1 VPKSQP
7 LPIRCGRIVVLVML
21 AVVCLGASAVAAT
34 ADPAPAGSLLAPA
47 PSVSGETVQWSAT
60 GLAGSYKIA
69 ISNAPRGSEARHTQ
83 YLSIPATP
91 GATQSY
97 TLELASGETVYVGVS
112 ADGGTTWSAV
122 EAAVSAPS
130 ASFEEQEEAQAQ
142 AEEEAEAAAESPTA
156 DAVTKQEKQ
165 QKKQAT
171 KERRERKQRERRERK
186 EAKEH
191 EKEQEGGGSGGG
203 SPPPDGTII
212 GTDDGSGWGPAPA
225 KTLVEAGIKWSR
237 EDVGT
242 DSVAASVK
250 DGFKVLAIV
259 GNTNDSTPLSK
270 TNATTWGSELVSQ
283 LRANPGISIAEAG
296 NEMYLKGGVAEPVQY
311 GRMYLAAVNDMKSA
325 GITTPLLFNNT
336 GDYPHGTWSSPTTW
350 SRDSGGGGWLR
361 EAVDAVPGLA
371 SAILANGVAIHP
383 YGTVGENKNDD
394 YGVNAPA
401 AEEATAKTVLGSIP
415 KFYITEFGY
424 DLGSCGRD
432 LGACSKQEQAS
443 KLTAAYDVFT
453 ADPHIAGIWWYQSHD
468 DPEGQFGLMNNDNS
482 IRPSFSALSAIA
494 RAEDG

>member
-1 VPKSQP
+1 MPKSQP
-7 LPIRCGRIVVLVML
+7 LPIRCARAALLVLL
-21 AVVCLGASAVAAT
+21 AVVCLGSTAVAAT
-34 ADPAPAGSLLAPA
+34 ADSTPSGSLLAPA
-47 PSVSGETVQWSAT
+47 PSATGETVQWSAT
-60 GLAGSYKIA
+60 GLAGSYKLA
-69 ISNAPRGSEARHTQ
+69 FSNAPRGSEARHTQ
-83 YLSIPATP
+83 YLSIPATS

-97 TLELASGETVYVGVS
+97 TLELAPGETVYVGVS
-112 ADGGTTWSAV
+112 ADGGATWSAV
-122 EAAVSAPS
+122 EAAVSGPPA
-130 ASFEEQEEAQAQ
+130 ASEEQEEAQAQ
-142 AEEEAEAAAESPTA
+142 AEEEAEAADESPA
-156 DAVTKQEKQ
+156 ANAVSKQEKL

-171 KERRERKQRERRERK
+171 KERRERKQRERQERK

-191 EKEQEGGGSGGG
+191 EKEQEDGGGGGA
-203 SPPPDGTII
+203 PPPDGTII

-259 GNTNDSTPLSK
+259 GNTNDSTLLSK
-270 TNATTWGSELVSQ
+270 TNVNQWGSEVVSQ

-311 GRMYLAAVNDMKSA
+311 GRMYMAAINAMKTA

-336 GDYPHGTWSSPTTW
+336 GDYPHGTWSSPTSW
-350 SRDSGGGGWLR
+350 SRDSSNGGWLR
-361 EAVDAVPGLA
+361 EAVNAVPGLA

-383 YGTVGENKNDD
+383 YGTTGENKNDD

-443 KLTAAYDVFT
+443 KLTAAYNVFT

-494 RAEDG
+494 RAENG